1 METTGMG
8 APFFGSGLRCTDGS
22 RWKPAHGRPPSTWGP
37 RRVGGTKSRGILAV
51 AVTIQGRPTL
61 HGRGDAV
68 AELPGAL
75 SALGAELRT
84 HGWELALEA
93 VEEGLT
99 DDVVPSLVRLGRVAQ
114 LGDMP
119 TFISELGREVETP

>member
-8 APFFGSGLRCTDGS
+8 APFFGFGLRCTDGS

-61 HGRGDAV
+61 HGRGGCRRRAARRV
-68 AELPGAL
+68 VGTWGRAAH
-75 SALGAELRT
+75 AWLGTGSRGRRRGSDRRRRAFARAPRAGRPAPR
-84 HGWELALEA
+84 HA
-93 VEEGLT
+93 
-99 DDVVPSLVRLGRVAQ
+99 DVHQR
-114 LGDMP
+114 
-119 TFISELGREVETP
+119 